1 MGRRTPPVLRVLLWM
16 SAAVAGL
23 GLIAGWRIASLSE
36 TKVIERWSARYVE
49 EARASGDGAASV
61 LDCVAVPV
69 DGEGTPGWIAIRC
82 GRDGASV
89 TYRVDRLGRLV
100 GQDQG
105 EGGV

>member
-1 MGRRTPPVLRVLLWM
+1 MAFRTTPVLRVLLWL
-16 SAAVAGL
+16 SVVVAGL
-23 GLIAGWRIASLSE
+23 GLLAGWRVVSLSE
-36 TKVIERWSARYVE
+36 SDVIERWSARYVE
-49 EARASGDGAASV
+49 EARASGDSDASI

-69 DGEGTPGWIAIRC
+69 EDDGAPGWIAIRC

-100 GQDQG
+100 GQYAG